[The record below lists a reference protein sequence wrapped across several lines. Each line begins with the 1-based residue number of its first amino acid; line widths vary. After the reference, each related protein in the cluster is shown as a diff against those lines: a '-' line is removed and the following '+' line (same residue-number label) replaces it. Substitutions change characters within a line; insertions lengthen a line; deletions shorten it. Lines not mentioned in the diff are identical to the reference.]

1 MNELVKVLSKKG
13 SNRIPMRQHLGSFSD
28 DAGNELGT
36 ISVSLNYT
44 TPMVEI
50 DGNIFTLDFN
60 KFLNYILENKD
71 ALLAQDLDEVDNK

>member
-13 SNRIPMRQHLGSFSD
+13 SNKIALRQHLGSFSD
-28 DAGNELGT
+28 DAGNELGK

-60 KFLNYILENKD
+60 KFLDYILENKD
-71 ALLAQDLDEVDNK
+71 ALLAQDLEDLK

>member
-13 SNRIPMRQHLGSFSD
+13 SRKIVLGQHLGSFSD

-71 ALLAQDLDEVDNK
+71 ALLAQDLEDLE